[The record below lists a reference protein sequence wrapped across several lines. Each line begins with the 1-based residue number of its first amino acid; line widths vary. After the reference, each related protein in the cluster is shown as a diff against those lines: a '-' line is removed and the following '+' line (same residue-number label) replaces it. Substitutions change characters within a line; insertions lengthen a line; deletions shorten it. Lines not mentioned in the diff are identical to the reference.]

1 MNKPRSPF
9 GDSLRRFWRQERG
22 AGSAFYVLGMMG
34 LLLTGA
40 YVIDTLQTTGDA
52 SQIKRAADAA
62 ALAVGREALS
72 KNNSDF
78 SAADRQRLA
87 WEYVRS
93 NLGMNSKL
101 AQQLEAADIS
111 VTEGSRS
118 NARRTFTVSV
128 SFASQPVL
136 LKVAQRQHEIYSTV
150 EVIYRPS
157 EVALVLPNTASETQS
172 ELAVLRR
179 LGKNFATDF
188 LADYPDRRLALVPYS
203 QSVSVYDDANWS
215 SRIRNWSL
223 SGALKPVELSSLFR
237 NNDYGIANLA
247 SRMMPDLRSRR
258 MCLYRGL
265 NQGENYLWEQAPAN
279 SFWIHYR
286 HDLPINATWMP
297 FIQWVG
303 PNPDFGQATGV
314 NDTRFIVGDKG
325 CPTAALLPLT
335 DDLNAIS
342 ARLDQMEPQFNVNYA
357 IAMGWGAM
365 ALAPAFRGSDGWG
378 DSEYP
383 LDFNDNGSGNIKAI
397 VMMANT
403 IGDWFDTDAYN
414 AYVGE
419 AIDGDGELGTSGS
432 TEVAAKRF
440 RSLCE
445 SFRSRDLLFYFIGVR
460 PGDPED
466 FGRTLFGKVAVP
478 GLQVCAAND
487 GGYIRFADSSSF
499 SGAEGQI
506 SELLDGIL
514 EDIDKHSSAVRLI
527 E

>member
-1 MNKPRSPF
+1 MNKPLNRLRHT
-9 GDSLRRFWRQERG
+9 LRRFWREDRG
-22 AGSAFYVLGMMG
+22 AGTAFYVLGMMG

-40 YVIDTLQTTGDA
+40 YIIDTVQTTGDA
-52 SQIKRAADAA
+52 SQVKRATDAA

-78 SAADRQRLA
+78 GPAERQKLA
-87 WEYVRS
+87 WEYVSS
-93 NLGMNSKL
+93 NLGMNSEL
-101 AQQLEAADIS
+101 VSQLQSEDVS
-111 VTEGSRS
+111 VTEGRS
-118 NARRTFTVSV
+118 NNARRTYTVTV
-128 SFASQPVL
+128 SFASKPML
-136 LKVAQRQHEIYSTV
+136 LDIEEQQQEIYSTA

-157 EVALVLPNTASETQS
+157 EVALVLPNTSSETNS

-179 LGKNFATDF
+179 LGKNFASDF

-203 QSVSVYDDANWS
+203 QSVSVYDPDKWS
-215 SRIRNWSL
+215 ERIRNWSL
-223 SGALKPVELSSLFR
+223 GRALKPTELSSLFR

-247 SRMMPDLRSRR
+247 SRQMPDLRSKR

-265 NQGENYLWEQAPAN
+265 DLGENYLWEQAPAN

-325 CPTAALLPLT
+325 CPTAPLLPLT
-335 DDLNAIS
+335 DDLNAIGE
-342 ARLDQMEPQFNVNYA
+342 RLDMMESQFNVNYA

-365 ALAPAFRGSDGWG
+365 ALAPAFRGGDGWG

-419 AIDGDGELGTSGS
+419 AIDGDGQLGTDGAI
-432 TEVAAKRF
+432 EVAAERF

-445 SFRSRDLLFYFIGVR
+445 SFRSRDVLFYFIGVR

-478 GLQVCAAND
+478 GLQVCAMND
-487 GGYIRFADSSSF
+487 GGYIKFANSSSF
-499 SGAEGQI
+499 AGAEGQI
-506 SELLDGIL
+506 SDLLGGIL
-514 EDIDKHSSAVRLI
+514 EDIDKHSSSVRLI

>member
-1 MNKPRSPF
+1 MNKRLTLLRHA
-9 GDSLRRFWRQERG
+9 LRRFWRQERG
-22 AGSAFYVLGMMG
+22 AGTAFYVLGMMG

-40 YVIDTLQTTGDA
+40 YIIDTVQTTGDA
-52 SQIKRAADAA
+52 AQVKRATDAA

-72 KNNSDF
+72 KNNSDYT
-78 SAADRQRLA
+78 AAERQQLA
-87 WEYVRS
+87 WQYVRS
-93 NLGMNSKL
+93 NLGMNSEL
-101 AQQLEAADIS
+101 VQQLDAADVT
-111 VTEGSRS
+111 VTEGRSS
-118 NARRTFTVSV
+118 NARRTYTVTV
-128 SFASQPVL
+128 SFASKPML
-136 LKVAQRQHEIYSTV
+136 LAVEGQQHEIYSTA

-157 EVALVLPNTASETQS
+157 EVALVLPNTSSETNA

-179 LGKNFATDF
+179 LGNNFATDF

-203 QSVSVYDDANWS
+203 QSVSVYDADRWS
-215 SRIRNWSL
+215 DRIRSWAMNQ
-223 SGALKPVELSSLFR
+223 ALTPVELTSLFR

-247 SRMMPDLRSRR
+247 SRQMPDLRSRR

-265 NQGENYLWEQAPAN
+265 DQGENYFWDEAPAN

-297 FIQWVG
+297 FIEWVG

-314 NDTRFIVGDKG
+314 NDTRYIVGDKG

-335 DDLNAIS
+335 DDLNKIS
-342 ARLDQMEPQFNVNYA
+342 TRLDQMESQFNVNYA
-357 IAMGWGAM
+357 IAMGWAAM
-365 ALAPAFRGSDGWG
+365 SLSPAFRGDDGWG

-419 AIDGDGELGTSGS
+419 AIDGDGQQGTDGAI
-432 TEVAAKRF
+432 EAATRRF
-440 RSLCE
+440 ESLCE
-445 SFRSRDLLFYFIGVR
+445 SFRNHDVLFYFIGVR

-466 FGRTLFGKVAVP
+466 FGRTLFGQVAVP
-478 GLQVCAAND
+478 GLQVCATND
-487 GGYIRFADSSSF
+487 GGYIKFADSSSF
-499 SGAEGQI
+499 AGAEGQI
-506 SELLDGIL
+506 SNLLDGIL
-514 EDIDKHSSAVRLI
+514 DDIDKHSSSVRLI